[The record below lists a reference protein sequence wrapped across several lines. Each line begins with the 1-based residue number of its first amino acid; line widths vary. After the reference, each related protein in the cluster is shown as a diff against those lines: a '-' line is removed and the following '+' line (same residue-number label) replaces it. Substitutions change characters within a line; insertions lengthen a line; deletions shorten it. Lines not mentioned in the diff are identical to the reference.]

1 MDHTPLTDTATDGI
15 DRLAKT
21 FDHALDAGQAVT
33 DRAATDLQDGLT
45 YLRDKTTPMLEQARS
60 TATETLGQAADM
72 TRAGIEHAREAGER
86 LSEDARAL
94 AASAL
99 RYIRTQPLKSM
110 LMAAGAG
117 ATVVIA
123 LRLLAGPHARR

>member
-1 MDHTPLTDTATDGI
+1 MTHTPIIDAVTDGK
-15 DRLAKT
+15 DRLAQSL
-21 FDHALDAGQAVT
+21 DHAIDTGQAAT
-33 DRAATDLQDGLT
+33 DRATTDLQEGLK
-45 YLRDKTTPMLEQARS
+45 YLRDQTTPLLEQART

-72 TRAGIEHAREAGER
+72 TRAGLEHAREAGER

-117 ATVVIA
+117 AAVVIA
-123 LRLLAGPHARR
+123 LRMLAGPHARR

>member
-1 MDHTPLTDTATDGI
+1 MTHTPLIENATDGI
-15 DRLAKT
+15 DRLAKS
-21 FDHALDAGQAVT
+21 FDHALDAGQSVT
-33 DRAATDLQDGLT
+33 DRAATELPDGLK
-45 YLRDKTTPMLEQARS
+45 YLRSQTTPLLEQANR
-60 TATETLGQAADM
+60 TATETLDHAAGM